1 MSLQSKLKKLL
12 DFVLGLLTLLKWLP
26 FLGKWRPLIIAL
38 STVLGTLSAIKCDPP
53 ANKEPPKTSP
63 SEPTATPTHTPSPSP
78 TPTPKPLPRMII
90 DRVLHVGKPFS
101 VKYTAEY
108 QYNVS
113 LYADEHRLGFMGKDL
128 DGTFVLNAVVL
139 NTAGDRVISLR
150 DKEGKTIVSAEIRIN
165 ESLGKN

>member
-1 MSLQSKLKKLL
+1 MSLPSKLKKLL

-53 ANKEPPKTSP
+53 ASKEPPKTAP
-63 SEPTATPTHTPSPSP
+63 SEPTATPIHTPSPSP
-78 TPTPKPLPRMII
+78 SPTPKPLPRIII
-90 DRVLHVGKPFS
+90 DKVLHVGKPFS
-101 VKYTAEY
+101 VKYTGEY

-113 LYADEHRLGFMGKDL
+113 LYVDEYRLGFMGKDL

-150 DKEGKTIVSAEIRIN
+150 DQDGNTIVSAEIRIN